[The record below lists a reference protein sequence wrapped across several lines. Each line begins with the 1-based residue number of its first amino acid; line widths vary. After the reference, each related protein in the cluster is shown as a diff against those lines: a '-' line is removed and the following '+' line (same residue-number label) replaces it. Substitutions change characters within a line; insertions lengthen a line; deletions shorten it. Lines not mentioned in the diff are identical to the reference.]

1 MTKKLFM
8 KIVEVIPKLV
18 SGGAEKFVI
27 DLSNELC
34 RQGHDVTLVSLYD
47 TDQSCILESA
57 LLKNIK
63 KVSLHKHLG
72 LDWKCMLALL
82 QFIRRER
89 PDVVHVHVGAIRYV
103 MPALVWMRKISF
115 FATIHSEPVREA
127 FSKLGLYL
135 RKILFAFKRMT
146 PVVIS
151 DRFVDTFEKL
161 YHRTPCVIY
170 NGAVEYNKEFSEELK
185 QYRENVDFLFVH
197 VGRIQKVKNQLI
209 LVKTFSRLIDEG
221 CKVRLLIIGRVEDCE
236 LLSQL
241 SMYFNDNILYLGEK
255 TDVRSYMKVSD
266 ALCMTST
273 VEGMPISIIEGMS
286 VGCVPLVT
294 PAGGCVDMINQGVDG
309 LLSPDFDEESYYQL
323 LRQYMKYGQEK
334 RYSMS
339 QSALKKYQDCYSM
352 QICAKNYL
360 LAFNLSCYKTK

>member
-1 MTKKLFM
+1 MTKKLLM
-8 KIVEVIPKLV
+8 KIVEVIPKLI

-27 DLSNELC
+27 DLSNELYC
-34 RQGHDVTLVSLYD
+34 QGHDVTLVSLYD
-47 TDQSCILESA
+47 TDQSCVLESA

-63 KVSLHKHLG
+63 KISLRKHLG

-82 QFIRRER
+82 QFIRGER

-103 MPALVWMRKISF
+103 VPTLVWMRKTSF
-115 FATIHSEPVREA
+115 FATIHNEPAYEAYSKMGLCVRK
-127 FSKLGLYL
+127 F
-135 RKILFAFKRMT
+135 LFAFKRMT

-151 DRFVDTFEKL
+151 DSFVDTFEKL
-161 YHRTPCVIY
+161 YHRTPVMIY
-170 NGAVEYNKEFSEELK
+170 NGAEEYDKEVSEEMK

-197 VGRIQKVKNQLI
+197 VGRIQKAKNQLI
-209 LVKTFSRLIDEG
+209 LVKTFSRLIEEG

-273 VEGMPISIIEGMS
+273 VEGMPISVIEGMS

-294 PAGGCVDMINQGVDG
+294 PAGGCVDMIDHDVDG
-309 LLSPDFDEESYYQL
+309 MLSPDFGEESYYQL
-323 LRQYMKYGQEK
+323 LQRYMGCDREK
-334 RYSMS
+334 RNRMS
-339 QSALKKYQDCYSM
+339 QSAIRKYQDCYS
-352 QICAKNYL
+352 IKKCAENYL
-360 LAFNLSCYKTK
+360 SAFELSCHKR

>member
-1 MTKKLFM
+1 M
-8 KIVEVIPKLV
+8 KIVEVIPKLI
-18 SGGAEKFVI
+18 SGGAEKFVV
-27 DLSNELC
+27 DLSNELY

-89 PDVVHVHVGAIRYV
+89 PDVVHVHIGAIRYV
-103 MPALVWMRKISF
+103 MLPLVWMRKTSF
-115 FATIHSEPVREA
+115 FATIHNEPAYEA
-127 FSKLGLYL
+127 FSKMDLYI
-135 RKILFAFKRMT
+135 KKFLFAFKRMA

-151 DRFVDTFEKL
+151 DSFVDTFEKI
-161 YHRTPCVIY
+161 YHRTPVMIY
-170 NGAVEYNKEFSEELK
+170 NGAVEYDKEVSEEIK

-197 VGRIQKVKNQLI
+197 VGRIQKVKNQLV
-209 LVKTFSRLIDEG
+209 LVKAFSRLIEEG
-221 CKVRLLIIGRVEDCE
+221 CKVRLLILGRVEDNE
-236 LLSQL
+236 LLPPL
-241 SMYFNDNILYLGEK
+241 SKYFNDNILYLGEK

-266 ALCMTST
+266 ALCMTSI

-294 PAGGCVDMINQGVDG
+294 PAGGCVDMIDQGVNG
-309 LLSPDFDEESYYQL
+309 MFSSDFTEESYYQL
-323 LRQYMKYGQEK
+323 LQQYMEFD
-334 RYSMS
+334 RERRNNMS
-339 QSALKKYQDCYSM
+339 QSAIKKYQDCYSM
-352 QICAKNYL
+352 KICAENYL
-360 LAFNLSCYKTK
+360 SAFNCQKN